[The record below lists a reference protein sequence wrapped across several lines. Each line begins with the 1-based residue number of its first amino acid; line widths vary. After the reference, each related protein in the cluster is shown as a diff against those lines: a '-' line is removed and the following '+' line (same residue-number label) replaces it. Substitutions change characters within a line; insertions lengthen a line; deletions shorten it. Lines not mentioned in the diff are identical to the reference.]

1 MAARKAEADDMKTL
15 PKGFLLCTPEQLAA
29 IQSAAEIVTAKN
41 NEVLVDLGQFE
52 PPVLVL
58 LKGVYCLQNMGK
70 EADKTATDFMLAPY
84 TLTCGLLPRDV
95 SPYEVQSMGATVSMF
110 IPLKVFRSVLVQ
122 APRFASWMMAI
133 YVRALAQSRFYR
145 ARVATLSLEA
155 RMAYFYWTI
164 SEPVPGSPDRLV
176 RVKIPQH
183 SLCSYFGVARE
194 EISRKRKTLERAGYL
209 TPDGPT
215 LRLSSELV
223 YLFSLQAPAP
233 LENPWNDEDIL
244 AVFDGGAG

>member
-1 MAARKAEADDMKTL
+1 MQAL
-15 PKGFLLCTPEQLAA
+15 PRGFLLCTPEQREALQA
-29 IQSAAEIVTAKN
+29 AAEIITAKN
-41 NEVLVDLGQFE
+41 NEILVELGQFE

-95 SPYEVQSMGATVSMF
+95 SPYEVLSMGATISMT
-110 IPLKVFRSVLVQ
+110 IPLDVFRKVLVQ

-164 SEPVPGSPDRLV
+164 SEPVAGSTDRLV

-209 TPDGPT
+209 TPDGPM
-215 LRLSSELV
+215 LRLNPELV

-233 LENPWNDEDIL
+233 LENPWNDEDVL
-244 AVFDGGAG
+244 AVFDVGSS